1 MNRRQFLS
9 RSLAS
14 AAAVPFARMPCLPG
28 RLDLRASLPNPA
40 IGWHGQSAFSLA
52 RPGALEG
59 DALLVR
65 QRRNPSPAVDYER
78 IGARLRARY
87 PDLKRHFVFEYYP
100 WYGTNP
106 WRHWD
111 QWERHPPIDLASE
124 YVPRLGA
131 YDSRDR
137 AVLEQHARWIAESGA
152 GAINISWWGPGGA
165 EDRAVPLIMDVMRDH
180 DVHVSFHL
188 EPYRTDRV
196 TRYADDVLYLL
207 REYGEKRRWDAF
219 LLLEDA
225 AGHVGPIIKSF
236 RTIVPREGQDCHG
249 TVFTVPDWVPDS
261 EWRRQTDT
269 LRNTLRAEFETVTL
283 LADVSDVGR
292 MQAAGFDGMA
302 IYDNF
307 VRPST
312 WQGLA
317 ETCASRDLLFS
328 FNANPGFDAIHLRTV
343 DPGSCY
349 VPTAVEPAGEYD
361 WSSARERD
369 RAAHE
374 SQARITESFARTVAL
389 QADEMLSNV
398 RRGFFLV
405 YINSFNEWHEGHQF
419 EPMRDAADLTPA
431 ERELGFHNPS
441 QGDYRL
447 AKLAELLELVLP

>member
-1 MNRRQFLS
+1 
-9 RSLAS
+9 
-14 AAAVPFARMPCLPG
+14 
-28 RLDLRASLPNPA
+28 
-40 IGWHGQSAFSLA
+40 
-52 RPGALEG
+52 
-59 DALLVR
+59 
-65 QRRNPSPAVDYER
+65 
-78 IGARLRARY
+78 
-87 PDLKRHFVFEYYP
+87 
-100 WYGTNP
+100 
-106 WRHWD
+106 
-111 QWERHPPIDLASE
+111 
-124 YVPRLGA
+124 
-131 YDSRDR
+131 
-137 AVLEQHARWIAESGA
+137 VLEQHARWIAESGA
-152 GAINISWWGPGGA
+152 GAINISWWGPGSY

-225 AGHVGPIIKSF
+225 AGHAGPVIKSF

-261 EWRRQTDT
+261 VWRRQTDT
-269 LRNTLRAEFETVTL
+269 VRNTLRGEFDTVTL

-317 ETCASRDLLFS
+317 EACASRDLLFS
-328 FNANPGFDAIHLRTV
+328 FNVNPGFDAIHLRTV

-349 VPTAVEPAGEYD
+349 VPTSLEPAGEYD

-374 SQARITESFARTVAL
+374 SQARMTESFARTVAL
-389 QADEMLSNV
+389 QADETLSDY
-398 RRGFFLV
+398 RRGYFLV
-405 YINSFNEWHEGHQF
+405 YLNSFNEWHEGHQF
-419 EPMRDAADLTPA
+419 EPMRDGADLTPA
-431 ERELGFHNPS
+431 EHDLGFHNPS

-447 AKLAELLELVLP
+447 AKLTELMALVLA